1 VKAAVVH
8 PGGRVDLVDV
18 ATPEPRPGE
27 VVVRMLTA
35 AICGSDLHRVF
46 LGDLTQKEAGPPGHP
61 GHEGAGRVVY
71 SQSDRFHEGDLVLT
85 VPDPAVGACFAEYQV
100 LPEAFMVPVPGDL
113 APEVAVLA
121 QQLGTV
127 LFALK
132 KFWPD
137 PAGADLACVLGLGSA
152 GQAFVAAL
160 KRMGFRCVVA
170 ADPMPFRRRLAEVM
184 GADVAVEADA
194 DTVLQAVQNRSG
206 GRGADLVVEASGRDA
221 ARQWVPALVARDGA
235 IGFFGLPEGPHP
247 VPFRFDLLF
256 SRRVRINFS
265 VGAQHEP
272 GLTSFREAVRWV
284 AEQPEYW
291 AQLITHRLPLD
302 RLQEG
307 LAMAEHPEGDI
318 LKVVINC

>member
-1 VKAAVVH
+1 MKAAVVH

-61 GHEGAGRVVY
+61 GHEGTGRVVY

-132 KFWPD
+132 KFWPEGR
-137 PAGADLACVLGLGSA
+137 GADVACVLGLGSA

-160 KRMGFRCVVA
+160 KRMGFRTVVA
-170 ADPMPFRRRLAEVM
+170 ADPVPFRCRVGQAM
-184 GADVAVEADA
+184 GADVAVGPDGVVA
-194 DTVLQAVQNRSG
+194 AVHDRSE

-221 ARQWVPALVARDGA
+221 ARQVVPELVARDGA

-247 VPFRFDLLF
+247 IPLRFDMLF
-256 SRRVRINFS
+256 ARRVRINFS

-272 GLTSFREAVRWV
+272 GLASFQEAVRWV
-284 AEQPEYW
+284 AERPQFW

-302 RLQEG
+302 RLEEG
-307 LAMAEHPEGDI
+307 LALAEHPQGDI
-318 LKVVINC
+318 LKVVLSC